1 MDAVSIFLDLLTN
14 FFPLLGV
21 ILLGGALVAFGLFWI
36 FLCAIIIVAGVK
48 TMLKA
53 WF

>member
-14 FFPLLGV
+14 FFPLLGA
-21 ILLGGALVAFGLFWI
+21 ILLGGVLVAVGLFWLFI
-36 FLCAIIIVAGVK
+36 CASIIVAGVK
-48 TMLKA
+48 TMLRS